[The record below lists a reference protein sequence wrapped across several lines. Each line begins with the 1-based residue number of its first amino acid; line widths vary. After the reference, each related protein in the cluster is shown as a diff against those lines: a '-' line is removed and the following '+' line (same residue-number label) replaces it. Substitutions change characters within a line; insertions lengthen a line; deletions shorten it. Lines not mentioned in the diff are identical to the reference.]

1 MFRIWWLSLW
11 EQPVKYAK
19 SAYRSNLDWSGKK
32 IFRCDIIFLQ
42 PVTMLKHKD
51 DAKAIIRFYM
61 QVNTPYLAT
70 TYNSKIFFIRT
81 ILLKALRHQ
90 LLKHLVNWKFL
101 FMQTLVCTE
110 CTWAHICHNLIL
122 SYGVFDIGVQRWNFY
137 CSYLHM
143 FDTQKHLFLTLQLS
157 LVLEK
162 NLKWVWIFS

>member
-1 MFRIWWLSLW
+1 MFWIWWLSLW

-19 SAYRSNLDWSGKK
+19 SAYRSNLDWIRKK
-32 IFRCDIIFLQ
+32 FFRCDIIFLQ

-61 QVNTPYLAT
+61 QVNTPFLAT

-137 CSYLHM
+137 CSYLHTCLIHKNIY
-143 FDTQKHLFLTLQLS
+143 FWLYNS
-157 LVLEK
+157 VLY
-162 NLKWVWIFS
+162 